1 MFLGLGLGTEDGV
14 TMSTLFSVRVALGV
28 QGVRLAKKFETLVQ
42 SDRRFEVPAKRHLG
56 MVVFRLK
63 VTQQLAQKLIQK

>member
-1 MFLGLGLGTEDGV
+1 
-14 TMSTLFSVRVALGV
+14 
-28 QGVRLAKKFETLVQ
+28 VRLAKKFETLVQ

-63 VTQQLAQKLIQK
+63 VIVYSDLFCISVVSVFATGIVSE

>member
-1 MFLGLGLGTEDGV
+1 VGRFGLGRFGFGPFWYRPDTALVVGT
-14 TMSTLFSVRVALGV
+14 LAFV
-28 QGVRLAKKFETLVQ
+28 QGVRLAKKFETLVL

-63 VTQQLAQKLIQK
+63 VGL